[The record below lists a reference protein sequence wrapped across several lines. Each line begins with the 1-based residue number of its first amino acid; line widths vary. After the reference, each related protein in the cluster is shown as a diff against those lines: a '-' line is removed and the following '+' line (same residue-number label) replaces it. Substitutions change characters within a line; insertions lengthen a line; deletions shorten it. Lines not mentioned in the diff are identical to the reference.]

1 MIKKSLKTSKI
12 ASLSDLMGGSS
23 CQNESPTE
31 LLENKIQEI
40 NIKQNEK
47 IVAAQAES
55 LGFPYVDLKN
65 FPISPEALSS
75 IEKNESENLGALCFY
90 KTDKDIRFGTT
101 NPQNEEITELVRET
115 EKKFPRVN
123 IAVFMIS
130 AYSFTRAFKLYD
142 ALPKV
147 LKVINGVQIT
157 AEDMKEFGGDSF
169 KNFPDLQERM
179 RNVSMTKI
187 INMIIAASL
196 SMRSSDIHIEAEEKN
211 ILIRYRID
219 GILHEVANIPMDV
232 WTKIIARVKIL
243 SGLKINV
250 TNRPQDGRFSIFW
263 ENDKVD
269 VRVSTIPTAYGE
281 SVVMRLLKSSATSLG
296 FEDLGIEGKAYE
308 DLKREIKR
316 PNGMI
321 MATGPTGSGKTT
333 TLYAVLN
340 KLNNSETKI
349 ITLEDPIEYK
359 LKGINQ
365 SQIANERGLSKEVG
379 DSRQGYSFADGLR
392 SILRQDPD
400 VIMVGEIRDL
410 ETAET
415 AINAALTGHL
425 VISTIHTNS
434 ATAAI
439 PRFLAMGVKAF
450 LLAPALNAV
459 IGQRLCRCICPNCKE
474 ETVLELGELEKI
486 KNILSGIPKDS
497 AEGIDLKNLKFYK
510 GKGCDTCQGLGYK
523 GRIGIYE
530 IFIMN
535 ENIEKVI
542 LSGKVSEYE
551 MNEIAAKQGMV
562 TMVQDGILKAAR
574 GMTTVEEVFRVSE

>member
-1 MIKKSLKTSKI
+1 MPAKNVKNTKV
-12 ASLSDLMGGSS
+12 ASLSDLMGESF
-23 CQNESPTE
+23 CKDESPTE
-31 LLENKIQEI
+31 LLRVKMQEI

-47 IVAAQAES
+47 IVQAQAES
-55 LGFPYVDLKN
+55 LGLPYIDLKD
-65 FPISPEALSS
+65 FPISPEALSL
-75 IEKNESENLGALCFY
+75 IEKDEAENLGLLCFY
-90 KTDKDIRFGTT
+90 KTEKDIRFGAT
-101 NPQNEEITELVRET
+101 NPQNKEIEEMVKET
-115 EKKFPRVN
+115 EKEFPRVN
-123 IAVFMIS
+123 AAVYMIS
-130 AYSFTRAFKLYD
+130 AYSFTKAFKLYD
-142 ALPKV
+142 ALPRV
-147 LKVINGVQIT
+147 LNVMNGVQIT
-157 AEDMKEFGGDSF
+157 AEDIKEFGGDSF
-169 KNFPDLQERM
+169 KNFADLQERIK
-179 RNVSMTKI
+179 NVSMTKI
-187 INMIIAASL
+187 INMIVAASL

-219 GILHEVANIPMDV
+219 GILHEVANIPMDA

-250 TNRPQDGRFSIFW
+250 TNRPQDGRFTIFL

-281 SVVMRLLKSSATSLG
+281 SVVMRLLKSSATGLG

-308 DLKREIKR
+308 DLEREIKR

-321 MATGPTGSGKTT
+321 ITTGPTGSGKTT
-333 TLYAVLN
+333 TLYAILN

-365 SQIANERGLSKEVG
+365 SQIANSGQTEAGEEK
-379 DSRQGYSFADGLR
+379 QGYNFADGLR

-400 VIMVGEIRDL
+400 IIMVGEIRDL

-434 ATAAI
+434 AAAAI

-450 LLAPALNAV
+450 LLAPSLNV
-459 IGQRLCRCICPNCKE
+459 IIGQRLCRCICPNCKE
-474 ETVLELGELEKI
+474 EITLNDEMLSKAKEVLNSI
-486 KNILSGIPKDS
+486 SPTSGQKV
-497 AEGIDLKNLKFYK
+497 DLDNLKFYK
-510 GKGCDTCQGLGYK
+510 GKGCVLCQGLGYK

-530 IFIMN
+530 ILIMN
-535 ENIEKVI
+535 EYIEKVI
-542 LSGKVSEYE
+542 LSEHVSEYE
-551 MNEIAAKQGMV
+551 MNEIANKQGMI
-562 TMVQDGILKAAR
+562 TMVQDGILKAAK
-574 GMTTVEEVFRVSE
+574 GVTTVEEVFRVSE